1 MRIYSVLGLLSFFF
15 LSNTQDAP
23 AADASSIV
31 ASEESAPIVIDA
43 NEVPEATVQPTGDSK
58 KSKKDKKKEKKDKKK
73 KEEEEEDEEDEE
85 DDDDEDDDS
94 EDSETET
101 ESETESDSDL

>member
-31 ASEESAPIVIDA
+31 ASEESAPIVINA

-73 KEEEEEDEEDEE
+73 KEEEEEEEDEE